1 MPDLPADLLA
11 VIARH
16 WGFSAL
22 RPLQD
27 RAIRAALADRDSL
40 VVMPTGGGKSLCYQ
54 APAVFR
60 GAKQGITVVVS
71 PLLALMKDQVDS
83 LQRIGVNAIRFDSLQ
98 TAAEQQAAAAAL
110 AAREAPLVFCSPE
123 RIAMGGFV
131 NQMNQVGVRSV
142 AIDEAHCISHWGHD
156 FRPEYRQLGRLR
168 ELFPGATVHAYTATA
183 TERVRDDIVA
193 QLRLADPERLVG
205 NFDRPNLTFRVFPRL
220 DELRQVRD
228 VIDRHPG
235 QTGIVYC
242 LRRKDVESLATGL
255 SRAGVPALMYHA
267 GMDGSARKLSQETFI
282 AAESAVVVATVAFGM
297 GIDRPDVRFVVH
309 AALPKSIEHY
319 QQESGRAGRDG
330 LPAECVLLY
339 SGGDQFTLRSIIEK
353 SAAEAPGGADPAFL
367 QSAFGHLEDMDRY
380 ARGAVCRHKALVS
393 YFGQEYDTPNC
404 GACDLCLGDTQEVP
418 DATVVAQK
426 ILSCVARVN
435 QAFGVGH
442 VVAVL
447 RGEDTEMVRKR
458 GHDRLTTFGLM
469 KDAPKAALRDWVYQ
483 LLGHG
488 VLDQER
494 GDYPLL
500 KLNAA
505 SWDVMKGK
513 KTVRLIQLARREE
526 RRSRPRD
533 PSAAA
538 APVALAA
545 MDLALFERLRAL
557 RRELATTEGV
567 PAYRV
572 FPDTVLIALAT
583 TRPMSPE
590 EMLRIPG
597 VGEVKLKAYGETFL
611 AAIRD
616 HAAAAPPPE
625 ERRPASSARGAVMER
640 KEQAFELFRD
650 GGGVADAM
658 TRLGVARSTAG
669 EYLLQYIRETKP
681 TDVSAWVPDDVYQ
694 EIAAA
699 ATEVGHATLK
709 PIYDALGGQVPYDD
723 IKVVLAHLAA
733 TGR

>member
-1 MPDLPADLLA
+1 M
-11 VIARH
+11 R
-16 WGFSAL
+16 
-22 RPLQD
+22 D
-27 RAIRAALADRDSL
+27 RW
-40 VVMPTGGGKSLCYQ
+40 
-54 APAVFR
+54 PAV
-60 GAKQGITVVVS
+60 
-71 PLLALMKDQVDS
+71 S
-83 LQRIGVNAIRFDSLQ
+83 L
-98 TAAEQQAAAAAL
+98 
-110 AAREAPLVFCSPE
+110 
-123 RIAMGGFV
+123 
-131 NQMNQVGVRSV
+131 
-142 AIDEAHCISHWGHD
+142 
-156 FRPEYRQLGRLR
+156 
-168 ELFPGATVHAYTATA
+168 HAYTATA

-193 QLRLADPERLVG
+193 QLRLDDPEVLVG
-205 NFDRPNLTFRVFPRL
+205 NFDRPNLTFRVLPRL

-255 SRAGVPALMYHA
+255 TKAGIPALMYHA
-267 GMDGSARKLSQETFI
+267 GLDAVARQLAQETFI
-282 AAESAVVVATVAFGM
+282 GAESAVIVATVAFGM

-367 QSAFGHLEDMDRY
+367 QSAFAHLEDMDRY

-393 YFGQEYDTPNC
+393 YFGQEYETPNC

-418 DATVVAQK
+418 DSTVVAQK

-435 QAFGVGH
+435 QSFGVGH

-458 GHDRLTTFGLM
+458 GHDRLTTFGLL

-494 GDYPLL
+494 GEYPLL

-505 SWDVMKGK
+505 SWEVMKGK
-513 KTVRLIQLARREE
+513 RTVRLIQLARQEKTR
-526 RRSRPRD
+526 RPRD
-533 PSAAA
+533 PSARA
-538 APVALAA
+538 APVELAA
-545 MDLALFERLRAL
+545 MDLALFERLRGL
-557 RRELATTEGV
+557 RRELATAEGV

-583 TRPMSPE
+583 TRPKSSD

-597 VGEVKLKAYGETFL
+597 VGEVKLKAYGEAFL

-616 HAAAAPPPE
+616 HAATAPPPE
-625 ERRPASSARGAVMER
+625 PRKQAPTSRGAVRER
-640 KEQAFELFRD
+640 KELAFELYRD
-650 GGGVADAM
+650 GASIADAM
-658 TRLGVARSTAG
+658 TQLGVARSTAG
-669 EYLLQYIRETKP
+669 EYLMQYVREARP
-681 TDVSAWVPDDVYQ
+681 ADVSAWVQDDLYQ

-699 ATEVGHATLK
+699 AGEVGRDKLK
-709 PIYDALGGQVPYDD
+709 PIYDALGGNVSYDD
-723 IKVVLAHLAA
+723 IKLVLAHQDA